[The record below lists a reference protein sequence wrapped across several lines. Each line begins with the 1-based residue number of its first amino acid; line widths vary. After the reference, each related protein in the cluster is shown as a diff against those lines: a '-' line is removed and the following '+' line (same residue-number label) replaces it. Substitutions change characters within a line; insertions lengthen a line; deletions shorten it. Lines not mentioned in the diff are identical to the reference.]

1 MKLFVAT
8 KNPHKLAEIR
18 AILDLPSLSLVGL
31 ESFPDLPDVDEDC
44 ETFEGNARKKA
55 VEMAAATG
63 LWALADDS
71 GLEVDALH
79 GAPGVRSARYA
90 GEPCDYRANNAKLLR
105 ELQGVKDRRARFRCA
120 LALAHPDG
128 TVRSLEGCCEGVI
141 ADEPRGDNGFGY
153 DPLFIPEGYS
163 STFAEMS
170 ETTKNAI
177 SHRAEALRRAR
188 REWGEALSAPRRR
201 RRVLVLINPR
211 SGIPRSLDALQR
223 ATEKAWERH
232 GVALYYQFS
241 HSAEDG
247 VAKARSA
254 VADGFGTVLVVGGD
268 GTISSV
274 GRALVGTDTALGAIP
289 TGSGNGFARHF
300 GIPLQVERAVE
311 ALADAETVL
320 IDAGIAG
327 DRMFLVTCSMAW
339 DASLVRSFEK
349 TPIRGVLPYLFAGVH
364 EFFQYEPQDITV
376 EIDGAAPTS
385 FKAPMVFTVANMT
398 QYGGGARIAPQAR
411 PDDGYLELV
420 VALRQDVPKL
430 VANIGRLFDGS
441 LNRLPEVETRHFRR
455 MVVRRAQAAPVQ
467 MDGELV
473 EADTD
478 IEVAIRPQAL
488 HVLVPRN
495 RKEGA

>member
-18 AILDLPSLSLVGL
+18 AILDLPGL
-31 ESFPDLPDVDEDC
+31 KLAGMESFPDMPDVVEDRA
-44 ETFEGNARKKA
+44 TFEGNARKKA
-55 VEMAAATG
+55 AEMAAATG

-71 GLEVDALH
+71 GLEVDALR

-90 GEPCDYRANNAKLLR
+90 GEPCDYAANNAKLLR
-105 ELQGVKDRRARFRCA
+105 ELKGVKNRRARFRCA
-120 LALAHPDG
+120 VALARPDG
-128 TVRSLEGCCEGVI
+128 AVQCVEGRCEGVI
-141 ADEPRGDNGFGY
+141 AEEPRGNNGFGY
-153 DPLFIPEGYS
+153 DPLFVPEGYS
-163 STFAEMS
+163 STFAEMG
-170 ETTKNAI
+170 EATKNAI
-177 SHRAEALRRAR
+177 SHRADALRRAR
-188 REWGEALSAPRRR
+188 REWADALSAPRTQ

-211 SGIPRSLDALQR
+211 SGIPRSLDSLQR
-223 ATEKAWERH
+223 ATEKAWNRH
-232 GVALYYQFS
+232 GASLYYRFS

-247 VAKARSA
+247 VSKARAA

-274 GRALVGTDTALGAIP
+274 GRALVDTDTALGAIP

-320 IDAGIAG
+320 IDTGIAG
-327 DRMFLVTCSMAW
+327 NRMFLVTCSMAW

-349 TPIRGVLPYLFAGVH
+349 TPIRGIFPYIFAGMH
-364 EFFQYEPQDITV
+364 EFFQYEPQDIIV
-376 EIDGAAPTS
+376 EIDGAAPQS
-385 FKAPMVFTVANMT
+385 FKEPMVFTVANMT

-455 MVVRRAQAAPVQ
+455 MVVRRARAAPIQ
-467 MDGELV
+467 IDGELV
-473 EADTD
+473 EADAEV
-478 IEVAIRPQAL
+478 EVAIRPEAL
-488 HVLVPRN
+488 HVLVPR
-495 RKEGA
+495 KPGGA

>member
-254 VADGFGTVLVVGGD
+254 VADGFGTVPVVRSVGGLADTVVDATEKTLAD
-268 GTISSV
+268 GTATGFFIDEHTPGAV
-274 GRALVGTDTALGAIP
+274 VAALRRARDLYRDPERWDRLRRTGMGQDWSWSRSARSTAEVYA
-289 TGSGNGFARHF
+289 
-300 GIPLQVERAVE
+300 
-311 ALADAETVL
+311 ALA
-320 IDAGIAG
+320 
-327 DRMFLVTCSMAW
+327 
-339 DASLVRSFEK
+339 
-349 TPIRGVLPYLFAGVH
+349 
-364 EFFQYEPQDITV
+364 
-376 EIDGAAPTS
+376 
-385 FKAPMVFTVANMT
+385 
-398 QYGGGARIAPQAR
+398 
-411 PDDGYLELV
+411 
-420 VALRQDVPKL
+420 
-430 VANIGRLFDGS
+430 
-441 LNRLPEVETRHFRR
+441 
-455 MVVRRAQAAPVQ
+455 
-467 MDGELV
+467 
-473 EADTD
+473 
-478 IEVAIRPQAL
+478 
-488 HVLVPRN
+488 
-495 RKEGA
+495 